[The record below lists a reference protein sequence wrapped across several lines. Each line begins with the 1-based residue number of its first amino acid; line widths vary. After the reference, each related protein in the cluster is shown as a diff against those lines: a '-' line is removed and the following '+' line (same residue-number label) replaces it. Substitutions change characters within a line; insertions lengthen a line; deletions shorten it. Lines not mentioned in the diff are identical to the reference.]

1 MSLLTLKILLFC
13 LVPIGIFILYK
24 GVKLFRNAFTGQV
37 LLELPYLD
45 RMGYFTISESGIYS
59 IWQKGP
65 LLKKTPITKFRPQIR
80 NTSTDQVINLS
91 PSIMSPR
98 SNNFSTGSMEIFT
111 FAADVG
117 HYQFNLVA
125 GSSVSSFQ
133 KIIGDVLPF
142 ADIDLK
148 KYSIEVR
155 KSQSQLLTMLSI
167 PIMLLGFACTLGGF
181 VLGLLA
187 EQIFI

>member
-65 LLKKTPITKFRPQIR
+65 LLKKTPIAKFRPQIR
-80 NTSTDQVINLS
+80 NTSTDQVTNLS

-111 FAADVG
+111 FAADAG
-117 HYQFNLVA
+117 HYQLNLVA

-148 KYSIEVR
+148 KYVIEVR

>member
-45 RMGYFTISESGIYS
+45 RMSYFTISESGIYS

-117 HYQFNLVA
+117 DYQLNLVA

-133 KIIGDVLPF
+133 EIIGDVLPF
-142 ADIDLK
+142 ADMDLK
-148 KYSIEVR
+148 KYVIEVR

-187 EQIFI
+187 EQIFV

>member
-1 MSLLTLKILLFC
+1 MSILTLKILLFC

-24 GVKLFRNAFTGQV
+24 GIKLLRTSFTGKV
-37 LLELPYLD
+37 LLDLPYLD
-45 RMGYFTISESGIYS
+45 RMGYLTIPESGIYS

-65 LLKKTPITKFRPQIR
+65 LFRKTPIAKFRPQIR

-91 PSIMSPR
+91 SSIMSLR
-98 SNNFSTGSMEIFT
+98 SNNFSTGRMEMFT

-117 HYQFNLVA
+117 HYEIKLVA

-133 KIIGDVLPF
+133 EIIGEALPF
-142 ADIDLK
+142 ADMDLK
-148 KYSIEVR
+148 KYAIEVR
-155 KSQSQLLTMLSI
+155 KSQSQVLTMLSI
-167 PIMLLGFACTLGGF
+167 PLMLLGFAFTLGGF

>member
-45 RMGYFTISESGIYS
+45 RMSYFTISESGIYS

-65 LLKKTPITKFRPQIR
+65 LLKKTPIAKFRPQIR

-117 HYQFNLVA
+117 DYQLNLVA

-133 KIIGDVLPF
+133 EIIGDVLPF
-142 ADIDLK
+142 ADMDLK
-148 KYSIEVR
+148 KYVIEVR

>member
-24 GVKLFRNAFTGQV
+24 GVKLFRSAFTGQV

-65 LLKKTPITKFRPQIR
+65 LLKKTPIAKFRPQIR

-111 FAADVG
+111 FAADAG
-117 HYQFNLVA
+117 HYQLNLVA

-142 ADIDLK
+142 ADMDLK
-148 KYSIEVR
+148 KYAIEVR

-187 EQIFI
+187 EQIFV

>member
-45 RMGYFTISESGIYS
+45 RMSYFTISESGIYS

-117 HYQFNLVA
+117 DYQLNLVA

-133 KIIGDVLPF
+133 EIIGDVLPF
-142 ADIDLK
+142 ADMDLK
-148 KYSIEVR
+148 KYVIEVR

>member
-24 GVKLFRNAFTGQV
+24 GVKLFRSAFTGQL

-65 LLKKTPITKFRPQIR
+65 LLKKTPIAKFCPQIC
-80 NTSTDQVINLS
+80 NTSTNQVINLS

-98 SNNFSTGSMEIFT
+98 SNNFSTGSMEMFT

-117 HYQFNLVA
+117 HYQLNLVA

-148 KYSIEVR
+148 KYVIEVR

-167 PIMLLGFACTLGGF
+167 PIMLFGFACTLGGF

>member
-24 GVKLFRNAFTGQV
+24 GVKLFRSAFTGQV

-65 LLKKTPITKFRPQIR
+65 LVKKTPIAKFRPQIR

-111 FAADVG
+111 FAADAG
-117 HYQFNLVA
+117 HYQLNLVA